1 MRFHPRI
8 RDLTFPPF
16 DALNTR
22 ATELRS
28 AGHHVISLGQA
39 VPSFR
44 PPASA
49 VSAAYQALADE
60 EVHLYTPDAGR
71 STLRTILAER
81 LASSHGITSRP
92 DEYIVTAG
100 GNQAFMLALL
110 TLVGEGDDVLLPAP
124 YFVNHEMAVR
134 AVGARPCE
142 VPLHEDT
149 GFAVTWKDLAPFVTD
164 RTRAVAL
171 CNPSNPTGATI
182 PAAEGSHILRELS
195 TRGIIAICDE
205 TYMQFVYGRPHWSA
219 ASVPD
224 WRDNVVVVSSFSK
237 SFGMTGWRVGYMLAD
252 ASVCEQAIKVQDAM
266 IICAPAIAQSVAEA
280 AVRDSWNYP
289 CSFHPQLEDRRR
301 QMIEGVQT
309 IRGLHWTPTNGGFFA
324 FVHVA
329 DCTDSTALSRAIL
342 ERAHVVT
349 VPGAIFGRSG
359 EGYLRVSYGS
369 VSSGDLSEAVH
380 RLRMF
385 FTD

>member
-1 MRFHPRI
+1 MR
-8 RDLTFPPF
+8 
-16 DALNTR
+16 A
-22 ATELRS
+22 

-39 VPSFR
+39 LPSFG
-44 PPASA
+44 PPESA
-49 VSAAYQALADE
+49 VAAAYAALKDD
-60 EVHLYTPDAGR
+60 EVHLYTADAGR
-71 STLRTILAER
+71 ATLRAVLAER
-81 LASSHGITSRP
+81 LSSSHGITSGP
-92 DEYIVTAG
+92 DEYIITAG

-134 AVGARPCE
+134 AVGGRPCE
-142 VPLHEDT
+142 VPLKEDT
-149 GFAVTWKDLAPFVTD
+149 GFMATWKDLAPFVSD
-164 RTRAVAL
+164 RTRAIAL

-182 PAAEGSHILRELS
+182 PAVEGARILRELRARS
-195 TRGIIAICDE
+195 IIAICDE
-205 TYMQFVYGRPHWSA
+205 TYMQFVYGQPHWSA

-252 ASVCEQAIKVQDAM
+252 ASICEQAIKVQDAM

-301 QMIEGVQT
+301 LMIEGMKT
-309 IRGLHWTPTNGGFFA
+309 IHGLHWTPTNGGFFA
-324 FVHVA
+324 FVRVA
-329 DCTDSTALSRAIL
+329 GCTDSAALATAIL
-342 ERAHVVT
+342 ERVHVVT

-369 VSSGDLSEAVH
+369 VSSGDLIEALH
-380 RLRMF
+380 RLRLF